1 MAVVLNDSSP
11 SAILAELERLLTSPS
26 DFGEEFENIVLGDWA
41 SLHIYL
47 PQSDIESAIT
57 PPFMEAFLVLQ
68 KQLYQ
73 FAALTTVGTA
83 DAGQLTDA
91 EKRQLQLNVIVT
103 GGSSNLETRLKEP
116 LEALLKKMVGK
127 LTGKQSAIV
136 IVAVAA
142 MLTGYWAFSAW
153 LDQTKELK
161 LEELKSKDYLAALQG
176 LEFSNKEQAEL
187 FRRIVDILEQQG
199 T

>member
-73 FAALTTVGTA
+73 FAALNRPCGSPSGEASCPSTTKAMRGV
-83 DAGQLTDA
+83 
-91 EKRQLQLNVIVT
+91 NVAPWVNR
-103 GGSSNLETRLKEP
+103 G
-116 LEALLKKMVGK
+116 A
-127 LTGKQSAIV
+127 
-136 IVAVAA
+136 
-142 MLTGYWAFSAW
+142 
-153 LDQTKELK
+153 
-161 LEELKSKDYLAALQG
+161 
-176 LEFSNKEQAEL
+176 
-187 FRRIVDILEQQG
+187 
-199 T
+199 

>member
-127 LTGKQSAIV
+127 GRRSV
-136 IVAVAA
+136 
-142 MLTGYWAFSAW
+142 
-153 LDQTKELK
+153 ELK
-161 LEELKSKDYLAALQG
+161 GFGSCLWL
-176 LEFSNKEQAEL
+176 
-187 FRRIVDILEQQG
+187 R
-199 T
+199 